1 MLSLLFL
8 CAAVA
13 DALKFDGGIS
23 LSQLP
28 TPALLV
34 DVDEL
39 PGGVEAL
46 PHAPRERR
54 DALRDAL
61 FIHTRVIAAGKERAD
76 STRAEERPWPNS
88 TSSLQATPTSPLV

>member
-1 MLSLLFL
+1 MSEVPERTFSAQTSSLICSFHLLATCGRSALMLSLLFL
-8 CAAVA
+8 CSAVA

-46 PHAPRERR
+46 PHAAASDERR
-54 DALRDAL
+54 CATLCS
-61 FIHTRVIAAGKERAD
+61 FTRV
-76 STRAEERPWPNS
+76 
-88 TSSLQATPTSPLV
+88 

>member
-1 MLSLLFL
+1 MRSLLF
-8 CAAVA
+8 CSAAA
-13 DALKFDGGIS
+13 YALQFDGGIS

-54 DALRDAL
+54 EALRDTL
-61 FIHTRVIAAGKERAD
+61 FVHARVVR
-76 STRAEERPWPNS
+76 RRRQP
-88 TSSLQATPTSPLV
+88 